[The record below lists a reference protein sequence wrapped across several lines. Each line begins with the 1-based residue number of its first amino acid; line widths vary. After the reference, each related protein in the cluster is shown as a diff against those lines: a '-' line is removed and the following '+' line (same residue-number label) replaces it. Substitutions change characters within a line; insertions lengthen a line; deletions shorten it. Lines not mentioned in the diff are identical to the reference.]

1 MIGVAFLVV
10 CSPRHVGA
18 FTAQD
23 FGFEQMNKAT
33 ATVSVGVNSLSNG
46 EVEYAYTVTNVATS
60 ARPINLFYIQM
71 DVQVSSLSTS
81 NPNNWGALDC
91 CARDNVRKNAMGI
104 AAAGWLYAAPEA
116 RIAPGNSLA
125 GFKIRSKS
133 IPAIKRF
140 FVQSQSSD
148 STPDG
153 EPGNPEEESAVTELT
168 DFFNDNTSGLTLGP
182 DPAPDPLDLA
192 ALIDR
197 LISLKHQSVS
207 LGWLSGEKFIR
218 KLDRRLEQARK
229 ALAAGKG
236 FKARKRLEQFIRDLE
251 HQRRKQQKREKGD
264 EDDDRHEDK
273 RGHDKDHPK
282 PKVFINDNAFF
293 LLKVNAE
300 FIISKLPAKPKD
312 KEEEQEAK
320 DESDDHD

>member
-1 MIGVAFLVV
+1 MILVAFLVV
-10 CSPRHVGA
+10 CSPRYVGA

-46 EVEYAYTVTNVATS
+46 EVEYSYAVTNVATS

-71 DVQVSSLSTS
+71 DIQVSSLGTS

-91 CARDNVRKNAMGI
+91 CARDSVRKNATGI

-125 GFKIRSKS
+125 GFKIRGKN

-168 DFFNDNTSGLTLGP
+168 DFFNDSTSGLTLGP
-182 DPAPDPLDLA
+182 DPVPDPLDLS

-197 LISLKHQSVS
+197 LISLKHQSAS
-207 LGWLSGEKFIR
+207 LGWLRGDELIKQ
-218 KLDRRLEQARK
+218 LDKKLEQAKK
-229 ALAAGKG
+229 ALAEGKG
-236 FKARKRLEQFIRDLE
+236 FKARKKLEQFVKKLE
-251 HQRRKQQKREKGD
+251 HQRKEQQERQKEASENGKEKRE
-264 EDDDRHEDK
+264 EHAQEDK
-273 RGHDKDHPK
+273 R
-282 PKVFINDNAFF
+282 FIDDNAFF

-300 FIISKLPAKPKD
+300 FIISKLPEKPKD
-312 KEEEQEAK
+312 KEEEEERETE
-320 DESDDHD
+320 DESDGHD